1 MERSSLPNKLALS
14 LSLSL
19 SLPRSLPHYLCGD
32 DEEEDDLDPTKWRME
47 EKTIWFVSFVSAAS
61 PSS

>member
-19 SLPRSLPHYLCGD
+19 PRSFPHYLCGDD

-47 EKTIWFVSFVSAAS
+47 EKTLLFVSFVSAAG